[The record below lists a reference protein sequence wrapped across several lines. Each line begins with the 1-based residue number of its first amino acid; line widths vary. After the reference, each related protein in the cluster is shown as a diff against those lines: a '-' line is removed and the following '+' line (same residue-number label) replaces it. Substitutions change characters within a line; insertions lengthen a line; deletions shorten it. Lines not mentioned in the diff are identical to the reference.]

1 MSIDSD
7 DSPLEQALRSDLP
20 PDETAARMRRRLL
33 AAGIAVG
40 NGMAATTA
48 AAGTAPGV
56 LAGVTAKVGALSWGV
71 KVGFAAAIAIP
82 TLGLIAE
89 SSQRP
94 SAPGASVPAAA
105 PRTAPAPVE
114 GTVGAAVV
122 AATPPAPRDGA
133 PAASEPR
140 PRPRRAEALPQ
151 VEQRAAEP
159 STSPA
164 RPSQLAFDGAEA
176 ASPSK
181 VTSTLAE
188 ETRIL
193 DAAFAELAAGNKQRA
208 AELVQEHATRFPA
221 GLLERER
228 ERARARLNEVYRGE

>member
-7 DSPLEQALRSDLP
+7 DSPLEEALRSDLP

-56 LAGVTAKVGALSWGV
+56 LAGAAAKVGALSWGV
-71 KVGFAAAIAIP
+71 KVGFAAAVAIP

-89 SSQRP
+89 RSQHP
-94 SAPGASVPAAA
+94 SAAVASVRAPASRTPPRVDRAVGAPAVRAVSAA
-105 PRTAPAPVE
+105 PRDEAPVE
-114 GTVGAAVV
+114 RGIAAH
-122 AATPPAPRDGA
+122 A
-133 PAASEPR
+133 
-140 PRPRRAEALPQ
+140 RRAEAAAAL
-151 VEQRAAEP
+151 EHRASEP
-159 STSPA
+159 AADPA
-164 RPSQLAFDGAEA
+164 RPSRLAFDGAEA
-176 ASPSK
+176 TSPSK
-181 VTSTLAE
+181 ASSTLAE

-193 DAAFAELAAGNKQRA
+193 DAAFAELSAGNKQRA

-228 ERARARLNEVYRGE
+228 ERARARLNEVSRGE

>member
-1 MSIDSD
+1 MSIDPD
-7 DSPLEQALRSDLP
+7 DSPLEEALRNDLP

-48 AAGTAPGV
+48 AAGTTPGV
-56 LAGVTAKVGALSWGV
+56 LAGAAAKLGALSWGV

-82 TLGLIAE
+82 TLGLLAE
-89 SSQRP
+89 RSQRP
-94 SAPGASVPAAA
+94 NAAVAPFRAPAQRLPQPVEGALPAATRHEA
-105 PRTAPAPVE
+105 APAPRE
-114 GTVGAAVV
+114 ES
-122 AATPPAPRDGA
+122 
-133 PAASEPR
+133 PAASEPA
-140 PRPRRAEALPQ
+140 PRPKRAELELKPPSA
-151 VEQRAAEP
+151 EAAA
-159 STSPA
+159 SPA
-164 RPSQLAFDGAEA
+164 RPSQLAFEGAEA
-176 ASPSK
+176 TLPSK
-181 VTSTLAE
+181 ATSTLAE

-228 ERARARLNEVYRGE
+228 ERARARLHEVSRGE

>member
-7 DSPLEQALRSDLP
+7 DSPLEEALRSDLP

-40 NGMAATTA
+40 NGMAVTTA
-48 AAGTAPGV
+48 AAGTTPGI
-56 LAGVTAKVGALSWGV
+56 LAGAAAKVGALSWGV

-82 TLGLIAE
+82 TLGLLAE
-89 SSQRP
+89 RSQQP
-94 SAPGASVPAAA
+94 SAAVASVQAPAQRALQPAEGALATAA
-105 PRTAPAPVE
+105 PRE
-114 GTVGAAVV
+114 
-122 AATPPAPRDGA
+122 ATPAPRDEA
-133 PAASEPR
+133 PAASEPA
-140 PRPRRAEALPQ
+140 PRPNRAEPTLDLNP
-151 VEQRAAEP
+151 RAAEP
-159 STSPA
+159 AA
-164 RPSQLAFDGAEA
+164 RPSQLAFDGADA
-176 ASPSK
+176 TLPSK
-181 VTSTLAE
+181 ATSTLAE

-228 ERARARLNEVYRGE
+228 ERARARLHEVSRGE